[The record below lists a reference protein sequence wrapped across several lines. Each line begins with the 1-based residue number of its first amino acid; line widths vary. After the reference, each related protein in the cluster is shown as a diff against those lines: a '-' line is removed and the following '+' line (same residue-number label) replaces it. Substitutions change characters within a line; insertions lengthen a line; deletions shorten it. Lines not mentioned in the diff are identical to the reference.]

1 MARASKGSYK
11 RWSLIA
17 GFVEVGET
25 FEDTVR
31 REVLEEVGIRVK
43 NIRYFKSQPW
53 GFSDSIMIGFF
64 AELDGSDQLT
74 LQEEEI
80 SEADW
85 FCREDIPETPS
96 SVSIA
101 AEMIEAFRNGRE
113 GI

>member
-1 MARASKGSYK
+1 
-11 RWSLIA
+11 
-17 GFVEVGET
+17 
-25 FEDTVR
+25 
-31 REVLEEVGIRVK
+31 
-43 NIRYFKSQPW
+43 
-53 GFSDSIMIGFF
+53 MIGFF

-101 AEMIEAFRNGRE
+101 AEMIEAFRNSRE